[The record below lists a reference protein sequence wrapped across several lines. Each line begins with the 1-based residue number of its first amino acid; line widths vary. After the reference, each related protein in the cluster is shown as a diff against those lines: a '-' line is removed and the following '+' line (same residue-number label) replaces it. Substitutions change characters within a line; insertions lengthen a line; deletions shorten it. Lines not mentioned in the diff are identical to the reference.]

1 MGISH
6 EQAVRNQLQLLCV
19 ELVHEAIQ
27 TDSLIPMT
35 EYRAPTEVPYAPKK
49 GAGGSGA
56 LTVSLQKALLRGD
69 ERAAGQLAARIEAIP
84 IPAARRSAGV
94 LDLYRVPFPGFKA
107 SRKLF
112 RMKIPGQQVQLDCRT
127 GDLNAALRAVWNVHR
142 SPLTVRSHAGGL
154 RYEWVSTLPAHER
167 QAWSTLADGLL
178 NSLSDVSVDIQPKE
192 G

>member
-27 TDSLIPMT
+27 TDALVPVT
-35 EYRAPTEVPYAPKK
+35 EYRAPTEIPYATKK

-84 IPAARRSAGV
+84 LPTARRAPGV
-94 LDLYRVPFPGFKA
+94 LDLYRVSFPGFKA
-107 SRKLF
+107 SRAKF

-142 SPLTVRSHAGGL
+142 SPLTIRTHAGGL

-167 QAWSTLADGLL
+167 EAWITLADGLL
-178 NSLSDVSVDIQPKE
+178 SALNDVSVDIQPE
-192 G
+192 SA